1 MGVLLLYHLRKTLHM
16 KNKILVLDIL
26 LVIVCNIIPFLI
38 LCFTDKI
45 ELSLLIMIIL
55 FFLYYIYLLIKNRKS
70 KIDYK
75 IIISLFLLLV
85 LEILLVYFFSDKVGF
100 VVSEDLSNITL
111 TFGVFSFFMIN
122 VFCILILVFTNLI
135 KMCLKKLKSS

>member
-1 MGVLLLYHLRKTLHM
+1 M
-16 KNKILVLDIL
+16 KNKSLIIDIILA
-26 LVIVCNIIPFLI
+26 IVCNLIPFLI

-45 ELSLLIMIIL
+45 ELSLLVMIII
-55 FFLYYIYLLIKNRKS
+55 FFLFYVYLLIKNRKN
-70 KIDYK
+70 KINYK

-85 LEILLVYFFSDKVGF
+85 IEIILVYVLSDKVGF
-100 VVSEDLSNITL
+100 IVSEDLSNITL

-122 VFCILILVFTNLI
+122 VLCILILVFTNLI

>member
-1 MGVLLLYHLRKTLHM
+1 M
-16 KNKILVLDIL
+16 KNKSLIIDIILA
-26 LVIVCNIIPFLI
+26 IVCNLIPFLI

-45 ELSLLIMIIL
+45 ELSLQVLIII
-55 FFLYYIYLLIKNRKS
+55 FFLFYVYLLIKNRKN
-70 KIDYK
+70 KINYK

-85 LEILLVYFFSDKVGF
+85 IEIILVYVLSDKVGF
-100 VVSEDLSNITL
+100 IVSEDLSNITL

-122 VFCILILVFTNLI
+122 VLCILILVFTNLI

>member
-1 MGVLLLYHLRKTLHM
+1 M
-16 KNKILVLDIL
+16 KNKSLILDII
-26 LVIVCNIIPFLI
+26 LVIVCNLIPFMI

-45 ELSLLIMIIL
+45 ELSLLVMIVL
-55 FFLYYIYLLIKNRKS
+55 FFLYYVYLIVKNRKS
-70 KIDYK
+70 KINYK

-85 LEILLVYFFSDKVGF
+85 IEIILVYVLSDKVGF
-100 VVSEDLSNITL
+100 IVSEDLSNITL

-122 VFCILILVFTNLI
+122 VLCTLILVFTNLI